1 MPERVRIKDIAQLA
15 NVSVGT
21 VDRVI
26 HGRNGVSESS
36 KKKVE
41 EILEKLNY
49 QPNMY
54 ASALATNKKYHF
66 ACIVPKH
73 SLGEYWESVEEGMK
87 KAVSD
92 FSDFHITLTIV
103 YYDQYNFNSFLDVA
117 NQVIDIKPDGII
129 LSPTTASITMR
140 YIEEVKKLNIP
151 YIFIDSNIDGLQP
164 LAFFGQNSEKSGY
177 FAARIAMLIAENPKK
192 IVIFRQIT
200 DGRLGSNQQE
210 KRENGFRRFMK
221 MNYPCCKIMELNLS
235 ANDLEEYKAL
245 MDEFFILNPDVEC
258 GITFNSKVYLV
269 GEYLMSNK
277 IKNFKLI
284 GYDLLDRNVICLKEG
299 YVDFLI
305 AQQPITQGY
314 KSIESLCNHLILKKD
329 VKRDNYMP
337 ITLLNNDNLEFYL
350 DSDK

>member
-1 MPERVRIKDIAQLA
+1 
-15 NVSVGT
+15 
-21 VDRVI
+21 
-26 HGRNGVSESS
+26 
-36 KKKVE
+36 
-41 EILEKLNY
+41 
-49 QPNMY
+49 
-54 ASALATNKKYHF
+54 
-66 ACIVPKH
+66 
-73 SLGEYWESVEEGMK
+73 
-87 KAVSD
+87 
-92 FSDFHITLTIV
+92 
-103 YYDQYNFNSFLDVA
+103 
-117 NQVIDIKPDGII
+117 
-129 LSPTTASITMR
+129 
-140 YIEEVKKLNIP
+140 
-151 YIFIDSNIDGLQP
+151 
-164 LAFFGQNSEKSGY
+164 
-177 FAARIAMLIAENPKK
+177 MLIAENPKK